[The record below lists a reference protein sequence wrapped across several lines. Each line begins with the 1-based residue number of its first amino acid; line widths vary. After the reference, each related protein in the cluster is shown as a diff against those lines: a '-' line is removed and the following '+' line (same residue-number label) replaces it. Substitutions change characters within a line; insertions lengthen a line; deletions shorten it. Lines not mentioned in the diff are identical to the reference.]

1 MKQSRSL
8 NLILGCYVV
17 LIFSFVFAP
26 IIFSLIFSFNS
37 QRFPTIPLGNFSTEW
52 YEKIL
57 NDPDIWKAAF
67 NSLVVSC
74 STAVIA
80 TFLGFCTAYSDFRY
94 NFRFKGPYLALV
106 LLPPTIPLII
116 MALAMLA
123 WLSKIGMS
131 GQLYSII
138 IAHSVLTAPFAMA
151 IIRLRLNQMDP
162 DLESAAWNLGASE
175 WQTMRHVIAPFCK
188 PAIFS
193 SLFLTAAIS
202 FDEFAV
208 SWFVSGLNSTLPVIV
223 LEIVQ
228 GNIDPQVNAIGTFV
242 FLISMTLVVLAQLF
256 FAGRQIKGIH
266 S

>member
-1 MKQSRSL
+1 
-8 NLILGCYVV
+8 
-17 LIFSFVFAP
+17 
-26 IIFSLIFSFNS
+26 
-37 QRFPTIPLGNFSTEW
+37 
-52 YEKIL
+52 
-57 NDPDIWKAAF
+57 
-67 NSLVVSC
+67 
-74 STAVIA
+74 
-80 TFLGFCTAYSDFRY
+80 
-94 NFRFKGPYLALV
+94 
-106 LLPPTIPLII
+106 

-151 IIRLRLNQMDP
+151 VIRLRLNQMDP
-162 DLESAAWNLGASE
+162 DLESAAWNLGGSE
-175 WQTMRHVIAPFCK
+175 WQTMRHVIIPFCK

-193 SLFLTAAIS
+193 SLFLTAAVS

-208 SWFVSGLNSTLPVIV
+208 SWFVSGLNSTLPVVI

-242 FLISMTLVVLAQLF
+242 FLTSMTLVVLAQLF
-256 FAGRQIKGIH
+256 FASRQMKGMQ